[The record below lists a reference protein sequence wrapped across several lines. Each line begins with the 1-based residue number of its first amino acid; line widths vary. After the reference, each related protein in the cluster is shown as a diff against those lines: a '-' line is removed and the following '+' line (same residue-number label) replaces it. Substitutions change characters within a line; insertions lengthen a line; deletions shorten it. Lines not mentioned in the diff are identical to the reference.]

1 MTKKNKIMLGFGAG
15 LILTGAAIAL
25 IYADKKNGY
34 KVANKLKKAGKKF
47 KGNLEDTASKLKDKY
62 QDMSSSASNK
72 AKQYSD
78 KAQEVKM

>member
-34 KVANKLKKAGKKF
+34 KVSKKLKKAGKKF
-47 KGNLEDTASKLKDKY
+47 KGNLEETAGKLKDKY
-62 QDMSSSASNK
+62 QDMANNASSK
-72 AKQYSD
+72 AKNYMD
-78 KAQEVKM
+78 KAQEAKM

>member
-34 KVANKLKKAGKKF
+34 KVAKKLKKAGKKF
-47 KGNLEDTASKLKDKY
+47 KGNLEETAGKLKDKY
-62 QDMSSSASNK
+62 QDIASNASSK
-72 AKQYSD
+72 AKSYMD

>member
-34 KVANKLKKAGKKF
+34 KVTKKLKKAGKKF
-47 KGNLEDTASKLKDKY
+47 KGNLEETASKLKDKY
-62 QDMSSSASNK
+62 QDMASNASSK
-72 AKQYSD
+72 
-78 KAQEVKM
+78 VKSFVDRKEEAV